1 MIERRPKVSFDSW
14 ASRMQPYSLRITLTY
29 FLKVAQMPGL
39 IDRFRARARHQP
51 SLIDILLSRDL
62 SALPADFYTVTASLL
77 RNEVFL
83 ATRISI
89 FILIYFH
96 FYIII
101 LLLFFFRIH
110 GNFNLTFIYVKIH
123 R

>member
-62 SALPADFYTVTASLL
+62 SALPANFYTMTASLL

-89 FILIYFH
+89 FILIYFVT
-96 FYIII
+96 FI
-101 LLLFFFRIH
+101 LLFYYFFFH